1 MLHFEF
7 ILFLLASQ
15 VAAVPLN
22 INLGAYSPA
31 LVVGDGEISFG
42 AGGESVTNLM
52 NALEGAAV
60 SAAAT
65 NAGGAKAAEPA
76 RAVEA
81 AKPSTS
87 TVAAAAVTSQADK
100 STAEAIATMQSG
112 AGLGND
118 IEPRIRS
125 RSMPEIDEREIEE
138 IQERAVV
145 AAEKRDLAGFDR
157 ALNFAATALTTA
169 PKVSLGTGEKGSGVG
184 IIQEAGINNGGP
196 KAATPAGAGAKLKRS
211 DRSKRTKVTTM
222 FVRDLASVV
231 ECELSHPP
239 SKLRDGD

>member
-1 MLHFEF
+1 MLHLE
-7 ILFLLASQ
+7 LLVFLLASQ

-65 NAGGAKAAEPA
+65 NAGKAAEPA
-76 RAVEA
+76 RAATPAQA
-81 AKPSTS
+81 ATPAVASTS
-87 TVAAAAVTSQADK
+87 VIAAAAVDTS
-100 STAEAIATMQSG
+100 TTEAVASMQSG
-112 AGLGND
+112 TGLGND
-118 IEPRIRS
+118 LEPRIRA
-125 RSMPEIDEREIEE
+125 RSVPEVEERDIIDERDIEE

-157 ALNFAATALTTA
+157 ALTFAATALTTA

-184 IIQEAGINNGGP
+184 ILQEAGVNNGGP
-196 KAATPAGAGAKLKRS
+196 KAGTTTAKAVVRRS
-211 DRSKRTKVTTM
+211 RSKRAKVTTM

-231 ECELSHPP
+231 EGEFS
-239 SKLRDGD
+239 SS